1 MPKRRHKDGDD
12 EKLEFLTW
20 KLKKLERKLDRRTRS
35 KERKQ
40 RDRSRSRSRARRSR
54 NDSRSRERSS
64 LRKDK
69 EDDNEDATVEELL
82 GSSDE
87 ATVSPKPNEEP
98 KNNTEASP
106 PASSS
111 APAEADPSTEVVNT
125 DETPTVDEIDS
136 DLLDILGV
144 DPSATV
150 EYGKDIH
157 GELASRLQH
166 IATSGLTKESRKEL
180 NEKYL
185 IPANC
190 AKIGAPAMNPE
201 IKAAVTETVM
211 KRDKGIEARQKQLA
225 CAISGLADVIN
236 KEIETKEKD
245 NTRVKQLMDICRIL
259 CDIQHAESVT
269 RRNFAIFSI
278 KKELKEHLVTTKI
291 DKTLFGDNLAE
302 TLKSAKAVTK
312 SGSEL
317 KTKPPPKPNH
327 RNIQSNLTLVAG
339 VLCGQRYCDAAYRRH
354 QLT

>member
-20 KLKKLERKLDRRTRS
+20 KLKKLERKLESISPDH
-35 KERKQ
+35 
-40 RDRSRSRSRARRSR
+40 A
-54 NDSRSRERSS
+54 NS
-64 LRKDK
+64 L
-69 EDDNEDATVEELL
+69 EELL

-98 KNNTEASP
+98 KNNTVASP

-111 APAEADPSTEVVNT
+111 APAEADLSTEVVNT

-185 IPANC
+185 TPANC

-312 SGSEL
+312 SGTTGIFS
-317 KTKPPPKPNH
+317 
-327 RNIQSNLTLVAG
+327 RTLPW
-339 VLCGQRYCDAAYRRH
+339 LPEYCADSATATQH
-354 QLT
+354 TAVIS